1 MSTTVYPDQRK
12 SKKVCFVV
20 MLLFACLAFMPALS
34 LAVNHPTSNPYET
47 RPSPDGFL
55 PYQIT
60 PTPDGLLIEKD
71 VMVAMPDGVKLACN
85 VYHPNKSGK
94 LPIILSMTPYGKDQT
109 PPVFKPDGSPLP
121 TAYSPFTLRVYSHGA
136 DLGHM
141 KISML
146 TPWEAPD
153 PAFWVPND
161 YVVIIVDQRG
171 GFKSSGKPPSPAQ
184 GGDDLFYLIEWAA
197 SQEWSNGNVGMV
209 GVSALAAN
217 QYYTASHQPLPPH
230 LKAIIPW
237 EGSSDRYRDNSFW
250 GGIPET
256 NFTRSVGPFKENL
269 QKLPPD
275 QAAKAW
281 ADAMDPVANQKMM
294 QQNPRLELIT
304 VPALICASWSDKGL
318 HTRGTFETYR
328 RIASKDKWL
337 YTHGGGK
344 WERFYSED
352 GLAYQKKF
360 FDHYLKG
367 MENGWQDTPRVR
379 LEIRETRDEYTVRP
393 ENEFPL
399 ARTQYKKLYL
409 NAGDRSLSPQSP
421 QSPKNG
427 KVVYNSTQGG
437 DASFG
442 ITFNEDTELTGYMK
456 VKLWVSAEDAD
467 DMDLFVM
474 VKKFAGPCDADSPT
488 CKSLEEVV
496 GKGRPAKGNEI
507 QFRGMNG
514 YGADMAA
521 RGQMRVSQ
529 RQLDEKLST
538 PWQPV
543 QKFKGEQRLK
553 PGQIVP
559 IEIAL
564 LPSSTLFRKGESLRF
579 YIQGHCPVD
588 QPLLFYDWVI
598 NKGRHAI
605 YTGGKYDSYLQIPV
619 IPPKK

>member
-1 MSTTVYPDQRK
+1 MSKNVHRNRRRSDMFYFLAMTIVGCL
-12 SKKVCFVV
+12 V
-20 MLLFACLAFMPALS
+20 LLPAVS
-34 LAVNHPTSNPYET
+34 LAINHPTSNPYET
-47 RPSPDGFL
+47 RPTPDGFL
-55 PYQIT
+55 AYQII
-60 PTPDGLLIEKD
+60 PAPGGLVIEKD
-71 VMVAMPDGVKLACN
+71 VMVAMPDRVKLACN
-85 VYHPNKSGK
+85 IFRPDKPGRFPV
-94 LPIILSMTPYGKDQT
+94 ILVMTPYGKDQT
-109 PPVFKPDGSPLP
+109 PPAFKPDGSPLP
-121 TAYSPFTLRVYSHGA
+121 SSYFPYVFRVYSHGA

-161 YVVIIVDQRG
+161 YVVMIADQRG
-171 GFKSSGKPPSPAQ
+171 GFKSEGKPPSPAQ

-197 SQEWSNGNVGMV
+197 AQEWSNGNVGMV

-217 QYYTASHQPLPPH
+217 QYYTASRQPPSPH

-237 EGSSDRYRDNSFW
+237 EGASDRYRDSVFW

-256 NFTRSVGPFKENL
+256 NFTRSLGPFKASL
-269 QKLPPD
+269 QKMPPD

-281 ADAMDPVANQKMM
+281 AAAMDPVANQKMI
-294 QQNPRLELIT
+294 QDNPRLELIT

-318 HTRGTFETYR
+318 HTRGTFETFQ
-328 RIASKDKWL
+328 RIGSKDKWL
-337 YTHGGGK
+337 YTHGGRK

-352 GLAYQKKF
+352 GIAHQKKF

-367 MENGWQDTPRVR
+367 MENGWRDTPRVR
-379 LEIRETRDEYTVRP
+379 LEVRETRDEYAVRL

-409 NAGDRSLSPQSP
+409 NARDGSLSSQS
-421 QSPKNG
+421 G
-427 KVVYNSTQGG
+427 KKGKIVYNSTQGG

-442 ITFNEDTELTGYMK
+442 ITFDEDTELTGYMK

-474 VKKFAGPCDADSPT
+474 VKKFAGPCDADSPV
-488 CKSLEEVV
+488 CRSLEEVT
-496 GKGRPAKGNEI
+496 GKGRVAKGNEV

-514 YGADMAA
+514 YYADMAA
-521 RGQMRVSQ
+521 RGQMKVSQ
-529 RQLDEKLST
+529 RELDEKLST

-543 QKFKGEQRLK
+543 QKFQGEKRLK
-553 PGQIVP
+553 PGEIVP
-559 IEIAL
+559 VEIAL
-564 LPSSTLFRKGESLRF
+564 LPSSTLFRKGESLRVF
-579 YIQGHCPVD
+579 IQGHCPVD

-598 NKGRHAI
+598 NKGRHVI

>member
-1 MSTTVYPDQRK
+1 MRK
-12 SKKVCFVV
+12 SVSCDRVKFNICYPFA
-20 MLLFACLAFMPALS
+20 MLLFACLALAPAVS

-47 RPSPDGFL
+47 RPVPDGFL
-55 PYQIT
+55 PYQII
-60 PTPDGLLIEKD
+60 PTPAGLVIERD
-71 VMVAMPDGVKLACN
+71 ILVAMQDGVKLACN
-85 VYHPNKSGK
+85 VYRPDKPGK
-94 LPIILSMTPYGKDQT
+94 FPVVVAMTPYGKDQT
-109 PPVFKPDGSPLP
+109 PPTYKPDGSPLP
-121 TAYSPFTLRVYSHGA
+121 NAYFPFVFRVYSHGA

-146 TPWEAPD
+146 TPWEGPD

-161 YVVIIVDQRG
+161 YVVVIADQRG
-171 GFKSSGKPPSPAQ
+171 GFKSEGKPPTPFQ
-184 GGDDLFYLIEWAA
+184 GGDDLSSVIEWAA
-197 SQEWSNGNVGMV
+197 GQEWSNGNVGTI
-209 GVSALAAN
+209 GVSALAMN
-217 QYYTASHQPLPPH
+217 QYYVASKQPPPPH

-237 EGSSDRYRDNSFW
+237 EGFSDGFGDFAFW

-256 NFTRSVGPFKENL
+256 NFSRSLGPFKASL

-275 QAAKAW
+275 QAARIW
-281 ADAMDPVANQKMM
+281 AAAMDPVANQKIMLD
-294 QQNPRLELIT
+294 NPKLELIT
-304 VPALICASWSDKGL
+304 LPSLICASWSDKGL
-318 HTRGTFETYR
+318 HTRGTFEVYR

-352 GLAYQKKF
+352 ALAYQKKF

-367 MENGWQDTPRVR
+367 MENGWQDTPPVR
-379 LEIRETRDEYTVRP
+379 LEIRETRDEYAVRP

-409 NAGDRSLSPQSP
+409 NAGDRSLSS

-427 KVVYNSTQGG
+427 KVVYNSNQGG

-442 ITFNEDTELTGYMK
+442 ITFNEETELTGYMK
-456 VKLWVSAEDAD
+456 LKVWVSAEDSD
-467 DMDLFVM
+467 DMDLFVV
-474 VKKFAGPCDADSPT
+474 VKKFAGPCDADNPT
-488 CKSLEEVV
+488 CGSLEEVV
-496 GKGRPAKGNEI
+496 GKGRPAKGNEV

-538 PWQPV
+538 PWQPM
-543 QKFKGEQRLK
+543 QKFKGEQKLK

-559 IEIAL
+559 VEIAL
-564 LPSSTLFRKGESLRF
+564 LPSSTLFRKGESLRV

-619 IPPKK
+619 IPPRK

>member
-1 MSTTVYPDQRK
+1 MNKNGVCNQMKSNMFYPL
-12 SKKVCFVV
+12 VMIMVTCFV
-20 MLLFACLAFMPALS
+20 LLPAIS
-34 LAVNHPTSNPYET
+34 PAINHPTSNPYEI

-55 PYQIT
+55 PYQII
-60 PTPDGLLIEKD
+60 PTPAGLTIEKD
-71 VMVAMPDGVKLACN
+71 MMVVMSDGVKLASN
-85 VYHPNKSGK
+85 IFRPDKPGRFPV
-94 LPIILSMTPYGKDQT
+94 IMVVTPYGKDQT
-109 PPVFKPDGSPLP
+109 PPAYKADGSPLP
-121 TAYSPFTLRVYSHGA
+121 SSYFPYVFRVYSHGA
-136 DLGHM
+136 DMGHM

-161 YVVIIVDQRG
+161 YVVMIVDQRG
-171 GFKSSGKPPSPAQ
+171 GFRSEGKPPSPAQ
-184 GGDDLFYLIEWAA
+184 GGDDLFDLIEWVAGR
-197 SQEWSNGNVGMV
+197 EWSNGNVGMV
-209 GVSALAAN
+209 GVSALAMN
-217 QYYTASHQPLPPH
+217 QYDVASRQPPPPH

-237 EGSSDRYRDNSFW
+237 EGMSDSYRDLFFW

-256 NFTRSVGPFKENL
+256 NFSRSLGPFKANL

-281 ADAMDPVANQKMM
+281 AAAMDPVANQKTMLAA
-294 QQNPRLELIT
+294 PPLECIT

-318 HTRGTFETYR
+318 HTQGTFEAYR

-337 YTHGGGK
+337 YNHGGRK

-367 MENGWQDTPRVR
+367 IQNGWQDTPRVR
-379 LEIRETRDEYTVRP
+379 LEVRETRDEYTVRA

-409 NAGDRSLSPQSP
+409 NAGGSLGSQP
-421 QSPKNG
+421 PK
-427 KVVYNSTQGG
+427 KAKIVYHSTQGG

-442 ITFNEDTELTGYMK
+442 LTFDENTELTGYMK

-467 DMDLFVM
+467 DMDLFIM
-474 VKKFAGPCDADSPT
+474 AKKFAGPCDADSPT
-488 CKSLEEVV
+488 CRSLEELV
-496 GKGRPAKGNEI
+496 GKGRVAKGNEV

-521 RGQMRVSQ
+521 RGQIRVSQ
-529 RQLDEKLST
+529 RQMDEKLST
-538 PWQPV
+538 PWMPV
-543 QKFKGEQRLK
+543 QKFRGEQRLK

-559 IEIAL
+559 VEIAL
-564 LPSSTLFRKGESLRF
+564 LPSSTLFRKGESLRL